1 MKKDVDYG
9 IYDRPGPKD
18 DHGLE
23 GGEDTTVGEDLPL
36 APSEQMAN
44 QLTVDRPPIEDEE
57 FIPGSVE
64 ELSRASKAIAQLV
77 PSDQVEFFYRSL
89 HRLLDDCTDRSTDA
103 AYAQINPNSENEQEK
118 VEVSE
123 NFYRKIIKK
132 TLMEVLSDDDIDELD
147 AYRGRSYN
155 TGGVDYFGDS
165 PGSDESGVGKSQAD
179 IKSKS
184 DGTVSLDQIAAQ
196 FGYSGAS
203 GVRQEIKR
211 LTDRLK
217 YFVTSVKEEDLNALV
232 DYATG
237 EYVDAMLMA
246 NLVDQEDADFLR
258 SNPSHTKQAQ
268 SFRFFFVASFIL
280 PAYREVT
287 RDATRALNQEIEQLD
302 IPANMHQTV
311 FNQVTGAS
319 QKGTIA
325 KKLASL
331 AKAGKISKDEAFE
344 YVKEIE
350 SSMPALIAATDK
362 SDDLVQRSLDKWQ
375 SQSKARKTGAIRK
388 AIEATGEG

>member
-1 MKKDVDYG
+1 MRKDVDYG

-18 DHGLE
+18 DHGVGSTE
-23 GGEDTTVGEDLPL
+23 ESTVGEDLPL
-36 APSEQMAN
+36 VPSEQMAN

-57 FIPGSVE
+57 FVPGSVE
-64 ELSRASKAIAQLV
+64 ELSRASKAVAQLV
-77 PSDQVEFFYRSL
+77 PADQVEFFYRSL
-89 HRLLDDCTDRSTDA
+89 HRLLDDCSDRSSDA
-103 AYAQINPNSENEQEK
+103 AHAQLSTDPEEAQEK

-147 AYRGRSYN
+147 AYRGRDYN

-165 PGSDESGVGKSQAD
+165 SSDGKPQAD

-232 DYATG
+232 DYAAG
-237 EYVDAMLMA
+237 EYVDTMLMA

-268 SFRFFFVASFIL
+268 SFRFFFVASFII

-287 RDATRALNQEIEQLD
+287 RDSTRILNQEIEKLD

-350 SSMPALIAATDK
+350 SSMPALMAATDK
-362 SDDLVQRSLDKWQ
+362 SDDLVQKSLDKWQ
-375 SQSKARKTGAIRK
+375 SQSKARKIGVIRK
-388 AIEATGEG
+388 AVETTGEG